1 MKFDWDENKNRLN
14 RNKHGIDFQEAV
26 TVFSDHFA
34 LSIPDNE
41 HSDEEKCWIL
51 LGKNLNDKLLL
62 VVHTFRCGN
71 VTRIISARKAT
82 RSEQAHYINRLVK

>member
-14 RNKHGIDFQEAV
+14 RNKHSIDFQEAV

-41 HSDEEKCWIL
+41 HS
-51 LGKNLNDKLLL
+51 
-62 VVHTFRCGN
+62 
-71 VTRIISARKAT
+71 
-82 RSEQAHYINRLVK
+82 